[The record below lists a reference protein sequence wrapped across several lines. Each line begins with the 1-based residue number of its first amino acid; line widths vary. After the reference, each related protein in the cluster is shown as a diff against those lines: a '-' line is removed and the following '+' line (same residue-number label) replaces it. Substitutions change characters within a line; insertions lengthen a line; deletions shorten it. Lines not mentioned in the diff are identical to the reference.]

1 MWRDLRAVIAWLP
14 ARIRWRWLLLL
25 PLAAAV
31 AVVEAAGALA
41 VFGLLRLVVDPQ
53 QVRSAPVVSQ
63 LFQSAAVEDPRTVV
77 AVLALMVGVF
87 YLFRAAFISWAE
99 WIRQGVVYGSSA
111 LAAERLLA
119 KYLAADYLFHVRR
132 RSASLIEPMTRAT
145 DIAYEL
151 CAGSAVNIFAEVVI
165 IIALAVVL
173 IVSAPPITI
182 ITVAIVLGLVLVP
195 IVLTRRSW
203 ERIGEQE
210 RVLHQHQLHLLQQ
223 SLGAIKDV
231 KVTGRQPFFEER
243 FREIKR
249 ELGATKQRR
258 ASAATLARVGVEATL
273 ILGMLIVVF
282 LVMRA
287 DVSGGDTVSVLALF
301 AYTGFRVVP
310 SANRIMLNAGYMRE
324 AHPWIRGMDDDM
336 GKLRVPSARPFEPAP
351 AMLQSTLACED
362 VSFRYEDAAVPALD
376 HISFTITRGQS
387 VGIVGP
393 TGAGKSTLV
402 DVLLGLLA
410 PTSGRVVIDGEP
422 LEGRERAWQRQ
433 IGYVSQDVYLLDD
446 TLRRNIA
453 FAIPDG
459 AIDERRLEAAVFLAR
474 LGEVVNAM
482 PQRLE
487 TVIGEDGARL
497 SGGQRQRVAIARALY
512 HDPPVLFFDEA
523 TAALDNQTE
532 REVTEAIAHLR
543 QGSGGQANMH
553 GTRTVIAI
561 AHRLSTVKSC
571 DQLIYL
577 RDGKVAGIGTYDELL
592 GNPRFRELT

>member
-1 MWRDLRAVIAWLP
+1 LWADLRSVIAWLP
-14 ARIRWRWLLLL
+14 ARARWRWLLLL
-25 PLAAAV
+25 PLAASV
-31 AVVEAAGALA
+31 ALVEAAGALA
-41 VFGLLRLVVDPQ
+41 VFGLLRLVVDPE
-53 QVRSAPVVSQ
+53 QVRTAPVVSQ
-63 LFQSAAVEDPRTVV
+63 LFRTAAVEDPRAVV
-77 AVLALMVGVF
+77 AALALAVGIF
-87 YLFRAAFISWAE
+87 YLLRAAFISWAE
-99 WIRQGVVYGSSA
+99 WMRQGVVYGSSA
-111 LAAERLLA
+111 LAAERLLGR
-119 KYLAADYLFHVRR
+119 YLAADYSFHVRR

-145 DIAYEL
+145 DVAYEL
-151 CAGSAVNIFAEVVI
+151 GAGSAVNIFAEIVI
-165 IIALAVVL
+165 ILALALVL
-173 IVSAPPITI
+173 IAAAPPITL

-203 ERIGEQE
+203 ERIGEHE
-210 RVLHQHQLHLLQQ
+210 RALHQQQLHLLQQ

-243 FREIKR
+243 FRDIKR

-258 ASAATLARVGVEATL
+258 LSAATLARVGVEATL
-273 ILGMLIVVF
+273 ILGMLLVVF

-310 SANRIMLNAGYMRE
+310 AANRIMLNAGYMRE

-336 GKLRVPSARPFEPAP
+336 RKLRVPPPRPFEPTP
-351 AMLQSTLACED
+351 AMLQSSLTCED
-362 VSFRYEDAAVPALD
+362 VSFRYEDSAVPALE
-376 HISFTITRGQS
+376 HISFTIARGQS

-410 PTSGRVVIDGEP
+410 PTAGRVLIDGEP

-453 FAIPDG
+453 FGIPDG
-459 AIDERRLEAAVFLAR
+459 AIDDRRLAAAVQQAR
-474 LGEVVNAM
+474 LEEVVSAM

-487 TVIGEDGARL
+487 TVIGEDGVRL

-512 HDPPVLFFDEA
+512 HDPPVLVFDEA

-532 REVTEAIAHLR
+532 REVSEAI
-543 QGSGGQANMH
+543 SNMH
-553 GTRTVIAI
+553 GARTLIAI
-561 AHRLSTVKSC
+561 AHRLSTVKGC

-577 RDGKVAGIGTYDELL
+577 RDGKLAGVGTYEDLL
-592 GNPRFRELT
+592 RNPRFRELT